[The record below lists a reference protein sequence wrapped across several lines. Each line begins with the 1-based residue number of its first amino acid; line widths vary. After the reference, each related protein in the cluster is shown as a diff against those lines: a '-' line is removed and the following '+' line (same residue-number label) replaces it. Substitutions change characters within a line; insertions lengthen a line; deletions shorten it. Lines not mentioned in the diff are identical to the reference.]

1 MPLLPV
7 LSFFFHFLNAL
18 AVRGREK
25 EREKVSDWVSIREKG
40 RVRSSERDKLI
51 SLGEENKTAFQSFVK
66 MATFHF
72 VHKIKWEWKIVII

>member
-1 MPLLPV
+1 
-7 LSFFFHFLNAL
+7 
-18 AVRGREK
+18 
-25 EREKVSDWVSIREKG
+25 VSIREKG

-72 VHKIKWEWKIVII
+72 VHKIK